1 MPIDPETPGAVE
13 AAIAGFVETTPW
25 EAIPEAVRHQARRAI
40 VNILATGFAG
50 AGEIDVLLA
59 ALRPFSGP
67 PSAGLVG
74 RAERVDA
81 ALAAFLNAAA
91 ANVHDFD
98 DTHTPT
104 IVHPTAPVAPALFAL
119 AETRPVSGRALLRAF
134 VLGAE
139 VECRLGNALTPAHYA
154 RGWHV
159 TSTCGPFG
167 AALGVGALLGLDRH
181 RLIAAISAA
190 AAQAAGLVETLGTMA
205 KSVSVGNAARGGL
218 LAALLAQAG
227 LDGPAAPLSGTRGFA
242 RVFADPPDLAALV
255 DGLGE
260 RWEFGGNTYKPYPVG
275 VVLNPVIDACLR
287 LRGEG
292 LAWDDAVRVTLRGH
306 PLLRQR
312 TDRPDATTG
321 RESQVS
327 AQHAIAVALKT
338 GAADPAAFSDRA
350 VAETLGRRPEVRFVD
365 DPACDIA
372 AVEMTVETRD
382 GARRTV
388 AIAAARGTPGNPLS
402 DAEIADKL
410 RAQARAAGF
419 PGDVEALIA
428 AAWTLDALPD
438 AAAIPRLAAR

>member
-1 MPIDPETPGAVE
+1 MPIDPETLGAVE

-81 ALAAFLNAAA
+81 ALAAFLNAAT

-104 IVHPTAPVAPALFAL
+104 IVHPTAPVAL

-167 AALGVGALLGLDRH
+167 AALGVGALLGLDRR

-255 DGLGE
+255 DGLGA

-292 LAWDDAVRVTLRGH
+292 LAWDDTVRVTLRGH

-338 GAADPAAFSDRA
+338 GAAPGRVLRPRGGGNPRPPPRGA
-350 VAETLGRRPEVRFVD
+350 VRRRPGVRHRRG
-365 DPACDIA
+365 
-372 AVEMTVETRD
+372 RD
-382 GARRTV
+382 GGRNPRRRAAHGRDRGGPGHARQPAVRRRDRRQ
-388 AIAAARGTPGNPLS
+388 AARPG
-402 DAEIADKL
+402 
-410 RAQARAAGF
+410 ARGR
-419 PGDVEALIA
+419 IS
-428 AAWTLDALPD
+428 
-438 AAAIPRLAAR
+438 R